1 MATQLRVDMISDV
14 VCPWC
19 YLGKR
24 RIEDALAQL
33 ASARPDVAPLLR
45 WFPFFLNP
53 DTPPAGE
60 PYRAFLERKFGGSA
74 AVDSMHA
81 RLAEVGAQSGV
92 SFNFDAMQVRP
103 NTLAAHRL
111 IHRAQQLELA
121 TGVLVDGLFR
131 AHFVDGLN
139 IGDPATLHAIG
150 AAIGMDDVRQWLAG
164 DEAVEAVRSLDE
176 KVRSL
181 GVSGVPFFILNG
193 SIAISG
199 AQPVAVL
206 LEALE
211 RSLVTEPGP

>member
-1 MATQLRVDMISDV
+1 MATQLRVDVISDV

-24 RIEDALAQL
+24 RLEDALMQL
-33 ASARPDVAPLLR
+33 ASARPDVEPVLR

-53 DTPPAGE
+53 DTPPGGE
-60 PYRAFLERKFGGSA
+60 PYRPFLERKFGGVA

-92 SFNFDAMQVRP
+92 VFNFDAMKVRP

-111 IHRAQQLELA
+111 IHRAQQLELS
-121 TGVLVDGLFR
+121 TGVLVDELFR

-139 IGDPATLHAIG
+139 IGDPDTLDAIA
-150 AAIGMDDVRQWLAG
+150 AAIGMHDTHDWLAG
-164 DEAVEAVRSLDE
+164 DEAIDAVRGLDE

-211 RSLVTEPGP
+211 RSLAAEPGS